1 MTMKGGVGH
10 EKYNETVLPNT
21 AFINELKSK
30 FPEFF
35 NDNDQF
41 DMDKFKAILQ
51 EHNVDELKDGYQL
64 NFIGKDYAPKINI
77 VRPYNTENG
86 DFVHHDKFE
95 YFDEKLKVRITMEVG
110 YYGDF

>member
-1 MTMKGGVGH
+1 MKGGVGH
-10 EKYNETVLPNT
+10 EKYNESVLSNT

-30 FPEFF
+30 LPEFF

-41 DMDKFKAILQ
+41 DMDKFKASLQ

-64 NFIGKDYAPKINI
+64 NFIGKDYDPKINI

-86 DFVHHDKFE
+86 DFVYHDKFE